1 MIQILLEAK
10 AKKCKKFRWF
20 FGVWEDRII
29 CFWYLLTFRTKM
41 CIQPSESFH
50 FNQNLKSNIP
60 QQTTDIFKNPAQT
73 KSNSTSVIFS
83 SGFLKAKLVSFQ
95 KVKEEYTSKWKN
107 MLKLF
112 KDGNSLK
119 FHRKLVYVINVHIF
133 LFYFILYIVLI
144 NSCM

>member
-1 MIQILLEAK
+1 
-10 AKKCKKFRWF
+10 
-20 FGVWEDRII
+20 
-29 CFWYLLTFRTKM
+29 M

-95 KVKEEYTSKWKN
+95 KVKEKHISKWKN

-112 KDGNSLK
+112 KDGNSLT
-119 FHRKLVYVINVHIF
+119 FHRKLVYAINVHIF
-133 LFYFILYIVLI
+133 LF
-144 NSCM
+144 